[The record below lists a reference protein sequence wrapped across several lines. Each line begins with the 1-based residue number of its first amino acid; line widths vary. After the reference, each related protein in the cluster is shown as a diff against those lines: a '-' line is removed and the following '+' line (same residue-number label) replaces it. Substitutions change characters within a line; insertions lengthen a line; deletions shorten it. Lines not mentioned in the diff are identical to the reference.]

1 MKQIKYQII
10 KNKLFNYKHLLDKE
24 IHLRRIKMKMK
35 LKNKD
40 LNKHYNK
47 LQNIKLKLKRNKFKK
62 LQIQIKNYN
71 QYNKNYANQNILELD
86 LIKNIIMN

>member
-47 LQNIKLKLKRNKFKK
+47 L
-62 LQIQIKNYN
+62 
-71 QYNKNYANQNILELD
+71 
-86 LIKNIIMN
+86 